1 MCAWQAKQFSYIK
14 SLKDIPHQPIKDSK
28 MTGFGCLL
36 TFEVDG
42 GESSAFAV
50 SNNLHLIDIQVILA
64 ITNYW
69 LFTLKQPIPI

>member
-1 MCAWQAKQFSYIK
+1 
-14 SLKDIPHQPIKDSK
+14 

-36 TFEVDG
+36 TFEMDG

-64 ITNYW
+64 IANYW
-69 LFTLKQPIPI
+69 LFILKKPIQI